1 MKLIIIAAGQGSRI
15 RSMTDGI
22 PKTLLKLKGKSLLDR
37 VIENA
42 VSVGIKDAV
51 IVTGYRSPDL
61 VSYVDSQNYDINVET
76 IYNANWDKANGL
88 SVLAAKP
95 LIPQGEP
102 FLISMSDHVYD
113 AQLLE
118 KIILSSLKKYDAL
131 VGLDFRINEIYDID
145 DGMKVS
151 VDNNT
156 ISKIIGMSKTLPE
169 FDAIDCGVFKCKFDF
184 FNALEAANESGNCSL
199 ADACN
204 MLIAK
209 SRMGGV
215 DIGNSFWMDVDT
227 PEAFEELVK

>member
-1 MKLIIIAAGQGSRI
+1 
-15 RSMTDGI
+15 MTDGI

>member
-1 MKLIIIAAGQGSRI
+1 MIIIAAGQGSRI

>member
-118 KIILSSLKKYDAL
+118 KIILSSLKKIRCIS
-131 VGLDFRINEIYDID
+131 GLRFSN
-145 DGMKVS
+145 
-151 VDNNT
+151 
-156 ISKIIGMSKTLPE
+156 
-169 FDAIDCGVFKCKFDF
+169 
-184 FNALEAANESGNCSL
+184 
-199 ADACN
+199 
-204 MLIAK
+204 
-209 SRMGGV
+209 
-215 DIGNSFWMDVDT
+215 
-227 PEAFEELVK
+227 

>member
-156 ISKIIGMSKTLPE
+156 ISKNNK
-169 FDAIDCGVFKCKFDF
+169 
-184 FNALEAANESGNCSL
+184 
-199 ADACN
+199 
-204 MLIAK
+204 
-209 SRMGGV
+209 
-215 DIGNSFWMDVDT
+215 
-227 PEAFEELVK
+227 

>member
-1 MKLIIIAAGQGSRI
+1 
-15 RSMTDGI
+15 
-22 PKTLLKLKGKSLLDR
+22 
-37 VIENA
+37 
-42 VSVGIKDAV
+42 
-51 IVTGYRSPDL
+51 L